1 MSTDHYLPAG
11 LVPGQVVARIGL
23 LSDTHMPERLAA
35 LPAVLSDV
43 LRGADLI
50 LHAGDVGEGCVL
62 DDLSRI
68 APVIAVHG
76 NDEPE
81 CMKRTLP
88 LQQLVAVA
96 GRRILLT
103 HSHHTDP
110 HEEMALR
117 RVDGW
122 SDKLAYRAGLGQ
134 AAGASVV
141 VFGHTH
147 IPLVCVSGG
156 VLLVNP
162 GALAAPN
169 AWTRQRLQTIA
180 LLYVLERDE
189 PIAVH
194 VDLASPHRAFVP
206 GIDWEAGYKVAWQAA
221 CDSILDPELAVVWDA
236 WLKLAYATAFEPC
249 KHALLRVARRCW
261 SGEQVTVTRADL
273 LAELQHE
280 ASLVGAART
289 DLLEVLTRR

>member
-11 LVPGQVVARIGL
+11 LAPGQVVARIGL

-35 LPAVLSDV
+35 LPAVLSDL

-103 HSHHTDP
+103 HSHNTDP

-180 LLYVLERDE
+180 LLYILERGE

-194 VDLASPHRAFVP
+194 VDLASPERAFVP
-206 GIDWEAGYKVAWQAA
+206 GIDWDAGYKVAWQAA